1 MGLLSQYYYANKKFA
16 KGDSV
21 IERQIMLAESTMNQ
35 RLVLDVYFNNAG
47 YRSTAVSTKERS
59 KNALT
64 YVKRALAYAKA
75 SDRTDFIAIAYS
87 NLAAANVSDGRTEE
101 ALKNANFAF
110 TTALNTQNDSAK
122 VVCAVQ
128 LGKVYQQRS
137 DVLMAFK
144 SYINAQNI
152 AIEAKQESLL
162 PQVYHAIASLYKR
175 LGNEELARNYIHRSL
190 AINKKQKNDP
200 GIVQDYIFL
209 AKMSNYLAGKE
220 YLLQA
225 VNKADEVGDIG
236 NKIEA
241 EKILFFHMLLEEKPA
256 HMIAYLED
264 NTELKGVFENTGP
277 DYIHWMYG
285 EIYLYGN
292 MPDTALLH
300 FEKAEPAFS
309 SGYDINERKNFFGE
323 FAYCYQLLNNSEQAI
338 KYYIQSYELAKQ
350 TSDLGSLK
358 SFSREIKTLYEHTGK
373 YKEAYEYS
381 VLYDHYKDSVDLLGR
396 EKDLALL
403 EIENV
408 TRQQQREADLAK
420 ANQRRKYNLQYMLI
434 TIIIA
439 VAFLILIMVGMFK
452 VSAVTIRLMGFL
464 SLIFFFEFI
473 ILILDNWIH
482 HLTHGEPWKIWL
494 IKIAIISFLLPLHH
508 YLEHKLIR
516 YLLSRHLIF
525 VRSRLSVN
533 SLFRKKKKLRPDEE
547 IREEVSKT
555 V

>member
-35 RLVLDVYFNNAG
+35 RLVLEVYFNNAG
-47 YRSTAVSTKERS
+47 YRSTAVSTNERS

-75 SDRTDFIAIAYS
+75 SERSDFIAIAYS
-87 NLAAANVSDGRTEE
+87 NMAAANVSDGRTEE

-162 PQVYHAIASLYKR
+162 PQVYHAVASLYKR

-225 VNKADEVGDIG
+225 VKKADEVGDIG

-256 HMIAYLED
+256 HMVSYLEE
-264 NTELKGVFENTGP
+264 NTELKDVFENTGP

-285 EIYLYGN
+285 EIYLYGS

-300 FEKAEPAFS
+300 FKKAEPAFS

-358 SFSREIKTLYEHTGK
+358 SFSGEIKTLYERTGK

-525 VRSRLSVN
+525 VRSRLTVN
-533 SLFRKKKKLRPDEE
+533 SLFRKKKKPRPDEE